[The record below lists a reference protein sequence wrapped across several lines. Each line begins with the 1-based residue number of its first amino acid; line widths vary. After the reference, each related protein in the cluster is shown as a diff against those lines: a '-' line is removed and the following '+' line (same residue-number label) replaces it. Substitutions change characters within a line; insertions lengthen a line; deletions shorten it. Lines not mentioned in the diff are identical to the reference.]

1 MNRRRSILSILA
13 LMFTFVVPAAA
24 QMYQYT
30 DKNGN
35 VVFTDQ
41 PPAGSNAGE
50 VKLKNDRVFRSAPRR
65 YEPSPPT
72 TSASVEERR
81 RKRDYS
87 DVSAVMY
94 MTSW

>member
-1 MNRRRSILSILA
+1 LLNTVA
-13 LMFTFVVPAAA
+13 LA

-30 DKNGN
+30 DNNGN
-35 VVFTDQ
+35 VIFTDK

-50 VKLKNDRVFRSAPRR
+50 LKLNDDRLFRSAPRR
-65 YEPSPPT
+65 YEAAPRITAAP
-72 TSASVEERR
+72 VEETR

-87 DVSAVMY
+87 DVTVMLY